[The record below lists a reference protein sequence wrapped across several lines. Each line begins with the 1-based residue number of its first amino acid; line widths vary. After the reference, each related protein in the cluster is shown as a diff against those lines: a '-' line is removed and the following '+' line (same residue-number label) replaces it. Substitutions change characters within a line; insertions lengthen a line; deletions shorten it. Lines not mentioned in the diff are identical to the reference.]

1 MANTKSLLVEF
12 GDGASPESFAHLCTI
27 NTNREF
33 TMEAST
39 VDDPIVDCTA
49 PDSPAWTGRVID
61 TLSAG
66 VSGEGTMD
74 PLTYGVLRD
83 FFLAAAPFNARVTI
97 DLPGAQGGGYYF
109 GSFVMTNLGIA
120 KEGRMGTV
128 SCSVELQSAGAIG
141 WMDAA

>member
-1 MANTKSLLVEF
+1 MANTRSLLIEF
-12 GDGASPESFAHLCTI
+12 GDGGSPETFAHLCTI
-27 NTNREF
+27 NTSRDF
-33 TMEAST
+33 TLEASP
-39 VDDPIVDCTA
+39 VEDPIVDCTA
-49 PDSPAWTGRVID
+49 PDSPAWIARVID

-83 FFLAAAPFNARVTI
+83 FMLAAAPFNVRITI
-97 DLPGAQGGGYYF
+97 DLTGAAGGGYYY

-120 KEGRMGTV
+120 KDGRQGLV

-141 WMDAA
+141 WTDAA